1 MTSDQQQWAPR
12 KLTHSQ
18 GQLEQLLYWR
28 GRTVPERLAAATALK
43 RRMYKM
49 RGIDLDAFETD
60 FSPRR
65 VPGSQG

>member
-1 MTSDQQQWAPR
+1 MTPDEQQWAPR
-12 KLTHSQ
+12 KQTHTQ
-18 GQLEQLLYWR
+18 GQMEQLIYWR
-28 GRTVPERLAAATALK
+28 GRTIPERLAAATALT

-65 VPGSQG
+65 VSRRKG